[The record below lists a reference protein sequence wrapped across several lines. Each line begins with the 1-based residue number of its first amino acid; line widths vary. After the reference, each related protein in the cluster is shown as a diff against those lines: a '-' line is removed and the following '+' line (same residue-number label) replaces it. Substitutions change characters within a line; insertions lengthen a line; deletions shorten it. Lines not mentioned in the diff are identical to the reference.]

1 MAMWDNFSQNLQQI
15 LVAAQVESSRLGV
28 DYIGSEHLLL
38 GILKHRHNTACR
50 ELKTLGVDLKDLE
63 NRILES
69 VPKNQ
74 VKSPVSFSFSAR
86 ATRIIEVAHAF
97 VKTLNHEVIGS
108 EHILLGLL
116 REGNGK
122 PAKILIKEFEV
133 TYKMLLEELYDI
145 EELKVVNFMDS
156 VQYVEK
162 ELKTLEENFHKT
174 SIQRQMS
181 DGRIEEMI
189 HLLYYLGD
197 LFDSL
202 NRSDLKQEILRFKDK
217 ALSSLSYEGSD
228 EAIRDQKKILDVRLH
243 DPEEKYRNPSL
254 RDNSIIFSGNTPADA
269 SHSHSNL
276 NGGLSVTINIDGS
289 LIKKTIREAVMEVM
303 KEKDNITD
311 TDTDTRN
318 E

>member
-1 MAMWDNFSQNLQQI
+1 MTMWDNFSQNLQQI

-38 GILKHRHNTACR
+38 GILKHHHNTACR
-50 ELKTLGVDLKDLE
+50 ELKTLGVDLKKLE
-63 NRILES
+63 NRIMES
-69 VPKNQ
+69 IPKNQ
-74 VKSPVSFSFSAR
+74 VKSPVNFSFSAR

-122 PAKILIKEFEV
+122 PARILIKEFEV

-145 EELKVVNFMDS
+145 EELKLVNFMDS

-162 ELKTLEENFHKT
+162 ELKALEENFHKT

-189 HLLYYLGD
+189 HLLHYLGD

-202 NRSDLKQEILRFKDK
+202 NRSDLKREILQFKDK

-228 EAIRDQKKILDVRLH
+228 EAIKAQKKKLDVHLQTI
-243 DPEEKYRNPSL
+243 DN
-254 RDNSIIFSGNTPADA
+254 RDKNASFNGDGMLISGNICKETFPLQN
-269 SHSHSNL
+269 SL
-276 NGGLSVTINIDGS
+276 NNGMSVTINIDGS
-289 LIKKTIREAVMEVM
+289 LIKKAIREAVLEVM
-303 KEKDNITD
+303 KNRD
-311 TDTDTRN
+311 TEDR
-318 E
+318 

>member
-1 MAMWDNFSQNLQQI
+1 MTMWDNFSQNLQQI

-50 ELKTLGVDLKDLE
+50 ELKTLGVDLKTLE
-63 NRILES
+63 NRILECI
-69 VPKNQ
+69 PKNQ
-74 VKSPVSFSFSAR
+74 VKSPVNFSFSAR

-162 ELKTLEENFHKT
+162 ELKVLEENFHKT

-202 NRSDLKQEILRFKDK
+202 NRSDLKDEVLQFKDR

-228 EAIRDQKKILDVRLH
+228 EAIKDQKKKLDVHLQDIGRGKERYLF
-243 DPEEKYRNPSL
+243 DCGGMNL
-254 RDNSIIFSGNTPADA
+254 SGNLSREISPLQN
-269 SHSHSNL
+269 SM
-276 NGGLSVTINIDGS
+276 NGGISVTINIDGS
-289 LIKKTIREAVMEVM
+289 VIKKTIREAVLEVM
-303 KEKDNITD
+303 KDGETENK
-311 TDTDTRN
+311 
-318 E
+318 

>member
-50 ELKTLGVDLKDLE
+50 KLKTLGVDLKELE

-97 VKTLNHEVIGS
+97 MKTLNHEVIGS

-116 REGNGK
+116 KEGNGK
-122 PAKILIKEFEV
+122 PAKILVKDFEV

-162 ELKTLEENFHKT
+162 ELKTLEENFHRT

-189 HLLYYLGD
+189 HLLDYLGD

-202 NRSDLKQEILRFKDK
+202 KRVDLKNEILRFKDK
-217 ALSSLSYEGSD
+217 ALSSLAYEGAD
-228 EAIRDQKKILDVRLH
+228 EAIRNRKKILDIKLLGSKNEQE
-243 DPEEKYRNPSL
+243 DFPDGSITENSADTYRKGIPGLKNP
-254 RDNSIIFSGNTPADA
+254 
-269 SHSHSNL
+269 L

-289 LIKKTIREAVMEVM
+289 LIKKTIREAVMEVI
-303 KEKDNITD
+303 KEKDAD
-311 TDTDTRN
+311 TGA